1 MTYQYPDE
9 NNLIPKLVTITV
21 TLAASLPADHVTEA
35 SHDIVRATYHVLNG
49 HAQDLDWVTSVQMV
63 ALSGILA
70 QEE

>member
-9 NNLIPKLVTITV
+9 NGLIPKLVTITV
-21 TLAASLPADHVTEA
+21 TLAASLPADHITEA